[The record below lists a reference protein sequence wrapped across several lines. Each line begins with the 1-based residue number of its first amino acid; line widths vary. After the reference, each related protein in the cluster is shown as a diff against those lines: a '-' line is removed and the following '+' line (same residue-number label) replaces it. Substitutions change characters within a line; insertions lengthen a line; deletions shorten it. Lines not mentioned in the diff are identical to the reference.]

1 MPRHRRAN
9 TTQAQRQNNA
19 CTDEVYNAGRG
30 LPQGPNNHSI
40 AANSAEC
47 NKCCTDSN
55 SWLKDMNQMLEM
67 LLTIFAPSHLNYVKF
82 HLTMFKFV
90 YKLILPHGNWVN
102 LYPYSWVRHL
112 KIPFFGFKNIFSHV
126 LEVAPNIT
134 AMVNLLLKS
143 PKKSNGLKGNHMS
156 ISKTAAPK

>member
-9 TTQAQRQNNA
+9 TTQAQWQNNA
-19 CTDEVYNAGRG
+19 CTDKVYTAGRG
-30 LPQGPNNHSI
+30 WPQGPNNHSI

-82 HLTMFKFV
+82 HLTTFKFV
-90 YKLILPHGNWVN
+90 CPWQLSQLIAPTIFKRFFTFQQQRTFHLFKIRSPCMTT
-102 LYPYSWVRHL
+102 YPAPIQLGQASKKFHFLVLKTYS
-112 KIPFFGFKNIFSHV
+112 
-126 LEVAPNIT
+126 
-134 AMVNLLLKS
+134 AMCWKWLQ
-143 PKKSNGLKGNHMS
+143 
-156 ISKTAAPK
+156 T